1 MAITAEI
8 SAFEGFFALNLVDPP
23 LPHADILD
31 APDDRHWPFDFSYDD
46 EKFARGEREFLGI
59 EVLDVS
65 LITDYWLGELDKL
78 DLPRVDVPEAG
89 LFDVTIADVLRWAR
103 ETYPSRYTSA
113 TA

>member
-1 MAITAEI
+1 MAINAGI
-8 SAFEGFFALNLVDPP
+8 YQDDGLVAFDLDCGTLKSTVVDY
-23 LPHADILD
+23 
-31 APDDRHWPFDFSYDD
+31 PDDRDWPFEFYYDD

-65 LITDYWLGELDKL
+65 LITDYWLTELEKL

-89 LFDVTIADVLRWAR
+89 LTDASIADVLRWAR
-103 ETYPSRYTSA
+103 ETFPSRYTGI